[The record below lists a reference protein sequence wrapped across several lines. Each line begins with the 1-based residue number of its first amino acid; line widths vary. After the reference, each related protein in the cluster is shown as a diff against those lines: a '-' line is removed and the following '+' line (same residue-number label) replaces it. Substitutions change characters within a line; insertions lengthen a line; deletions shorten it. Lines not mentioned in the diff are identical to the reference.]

1 MTKEQILAMEGG
13 RKLDAEVGGHAV
25 AHKRNIGLI
34 SFRSLTSES

>member
-13 RKLDAEVGGHAV
+13 GKLGAEVGGQAI

-34 SFRSLTSES
+34 LFRSLTSES